1 MKSRESRLTRLET
14 LEDALDPETAWER
27 TAGLCALLQARAL
40 LPPRAPLDEAALE
53 ADDTVWAGCSG
64 KRGSGSRSA
73 AHDAGAASPVGH
85 PGATLAA
92 RRLGGLAVLAG
103 LSGRLSPALQR

>member
-53 ADDTVWAGCSG
+53 ADDTGM
-64 KRGSGSRSA
+64 
-73 AHDAGAASPVGH
+73 
-85 PGATLAA
+85 
-92 RRLGGLAVLAG
+92 
-103 LSGRLSPALQR
+103 GRLLREARQWQQERGA